1 MNRLSE
7 VLISFISILLISI
20 PLLFLTIYISLLY
33 EPLRLFT
40 QMRIGQYG
48 KPFDIYKLQ
57 TMKNGKV
64 TKTGKILRRTKID
77 ELPQLINILKGD
89 MSFVGPRPDL
99 PGYYDILTG
108 DNRKV
113 LQLKPGLTSL
123 AAIKYRNEEKLLL
136 RQSDPLRYNDEVIFP
151 DKVKMNLE
159 YVEKRGFIYD
169 IKIILLTFKSLFK

>member
-123 AAIKYRNEEKLLL
+123 AAIKYRNEEELLL

>member
-48 KPFDIYKLQ
+48 KPFAIYKLQ

-64 TKTGKILRRTKID
+64 TKKASHDLSCIFLEDQKPTGMIGTLEFFAILITPSD
-77 ELPQLINILKGD
+77 TF
-89 MSFVGPRPDL
+89 SFGPRGPSGVM
-99 PGYYDILTG
+99 PI
-108 DNRKV
+108 
-113 LQLKPGLTSL
+113 
-123 AAIKYRNEEKLLL
+123 
-136 RQSDPLRYNDEVIFP
+136 
-151 DKVKMNLE
+151 
-159 YVEKRGFIYD
+159 
-169 IKIILLTFKSLFK
+169 